1 MIAPTGAASAPENFR
16 DRASGLDFYCNRFV
30 MRRHPT
36 FLIIVLGFLNALTPF
51 TIDLYLPAFPQIA
64 ADLNVAVSRMSLSV
78 SVYFIGFALGQVIY
92 GPLLDRFGR
101 QRPIYAGLAIY
112 ILATLG
118 CMTTTSFEGLLIF
131 RFISA
136 LGGSA
141 ASVGAIALVRDHVPA
156 DRAARAFATLMLV
169 LSVSPLLAPSIGSLI
184 TTATSWRVIFAALA
198 VLAIADLA
206 LVFFAIPRT
215 YSPDPSVSLRLAPI
229 LRTFRDALA
238 QPQFRTYTLAGSLSF
253 AGLFVFVSGSPA
265 VFMDGF
271 GVGPGGF
278 GAIFAILAGGMI
290 LGGQLNHLLLRY
302 FNSELVFRRA
312 LLIQMISGA
321 VFLTLSLSFDL
332 SKWQTVALL
341 LMFLHCAGITYP
353 NAAALALKPFTKNI
367 GSASSLLGF
376 LQLGLG
382 AVAAALVGVLDL
394 TGPLPMAF
402 VMAICSAAGWIVLAT
417 ARQASEE
424 NVGEQVSD

>member
-1 MIAPTGAASAPENFR
+1 
-16 DRASGLDFYCNRFV
+16 

-64 ADLNVAVSRMSLSV
+64 ADLHVPVSRMSLSV

-112 ILATLG
+112 VLATLG
-118 CMTTTSFEGLLIF
+118 CMTTTSFEGLLVY

-156 DRAARAFATLMLV
+156 EKAARAFATLMLV

-184 TTATSWRVIFAALA
+184 ATIASWRVIFATLAALA
-198 VLAIADLA
+198 ILDLA
-206 LVFFAIPRT
+206 LVMFAIPRT
-215 YSPDPSVSLRLAPI
+215 YSPDPSVSLRPAPI

-238 QPQFRTYTLAGSLSF
+238 QPQFRTYTIAGSLSF

-290 LGGQLNHLLLRY
+290 LGGQLNHLLLKH
-302 FNSELVFRRA
+302 FASEQVFRRA
-312 LLIQMISGA
+312 LLFQVIAGVSFL
-321 VFLTLSLSFDL
+321 VLSLTLDL
-332 SKWQTVALL
+332 GKWSTVMLL
-341 LMFLHCAGITYP
+341 FAFLHCAGITYP

-376 LQLGLG
+376 LQLGTG
-382 AVAAALVGVLDL
+382 AIAAALVGVLDL

-402 VMAICSAAGWIVLAT
+402 VMAICSTAGWIVLT
-417 ARQASEE
+417 SARETTNE
-424 NVGEQVSD
+424 PVGEHASK

>member
-1 MIAPTGAASAPENFR
+1 
-16 DRASGLDFYCNRFV
+16 
-30 MRRHPT
+30 MRTHPT

-64 ADLNVAVSRMSLSV
+64 ADLDVAVSRMSLSV

-118 CMTTTSFEGLLIF
+118 CMTTTSFEGLLMF
-131 RFISA
+131 RFIAA

-141 ASVGAIALVRDHVPA
+141 ASVGAVALVRDHVPA
-156 DRAARAFATLMLV
+156 DRAARAFAMLMLV
-169 LSVSPLLAPSIGSLI
+169 LSVSPLLAPSIGSVI
-184 TTATSWRVIFAALA
+184 ASAASWRAIFAVLAALA
-198 VLAIADLA
+198 IIDLA
-206 LVFFAIPRT
+206 LVVFAIPRT
-215 YSPDPSVSLRLAPI
+215 YSPDPSVSLRLAPV

-253 AGLFVFVSGSPA
+253 AGLFVFISGSPA

-302 FNSELVFRRA
+302 FPSELVFRRA
-312 LLIQMISGA
+312 LFIQVIGGA
-321 VFLTLSLSFDL
+321 AFLLLSLTVEL
-332 SKWQTVALL
+332 GKWETVALL
-341 LMFLHCAGITYP
+341 LVFLHCAGITYP
-353 NAAALALKPFTKNI
+353 NAAALALKPFTKHI

-402 VMAICSAAGWIVLAT
+402 VMAVCSAAGWVILT
-417 ARQASEE
+417 TSTESNQASA
-424 NVGEQVSD
+424 GERASG

>member
-1 MIAPTGAASAPENFR
+1 MTSRLFFLAVAATASDFR
-16 DRASGLDFYCNRFV
+16 ISVV

-118 CMTTTSFEGLLIF
+118 CMTTTSFEGLLLF

-184 TTATSWRVIFAALA
+184 ATVTSWRVIFAALA

-215 YSPDPSVSLRLAPI
+215 YAPDPSVSLRLAPI
-229 LRTFRDALA
+229 LRTFGDALA
-238 QPQFRTYTLAGSLSF
+238 KPQFRTYTIAGSLSF

-290 LGGQLNHLLLRY
+290 LGGQLNHLLLRH
-302 FNSELVFRRA
+302 FASEQVFRRA
-312 LLIQMISGA
+312 LTVQAISGIA
-321 VFLTLSLSFDL
+321 FLTLSLTVAL
-332 SKWQTVALL
+332 SKWETVALL
-341 LMFLHCAGITYP
+341 LVFLHCAGITYP
-353 NAAALALKPFTKNI
+353 NAAALALEPFTRNI

-382 AVAAALVGVLDL
+382 SVAAALVGILDL
-394 TGPLPMAF
+394 TGPMPMAF
-402 VMAICSAAGWIVLAT
+402 VMATCSAAGWVILT
-417 ARQASEE
+417 AARRS
-424 NVGEQVSD
+424 GEVSAGERVSG

>member
-1 MIAPTGAASAPENFR
+1 
-16 DRASGLDFYCNRFV
+16 
-30 MRRHPT
+30 MRRNPT

-118 CMTTTSFEGLLIF
+118 CMTTTSFEGLLVF

-184 TTATSWRVIFAALA
+184 ATATSWRVIFAALA

-206 LVFFAIPRT
+206 LVVFAIPRT

-302 FNSELVFRRA
+302 FDSELVFRRA
-312 LLIQMISGA
+312 LTIQMISGA
-321 VFLTLSLSFDL
+321 VFLALSLSFEL

-341 LMFLHCAGITYP
+341 LVFLHCAGITYP

-402 VMAICSAAGWIVLAT
+402 VMAICSAAGWIVLT
-417 ARQASEE
+417 MARRAGAE
-424 NVGEQVSD
+424 NVGARVSD

>member
-1 MIAPTGAASAPENFR
+1 
-16 DRASGLDFYCNRFV
+16 
-30 MRRHPT
+30 MRRHPV
-36 FLIIVLGFLNALTPF
+36 FLIVVLGFLNALTPF

-64 ADLNVAVSRMSLSV
+64 ADLDIAVSRMSLSV

-112 ILATLG
+112 VLATLG
-118 CMTTTSFEGLLIF
+118 CMTTTSFEGLLVY

-156 DRAARAFATLMLV
+156 DKAARAFATLMLV
-169 LSVSPLLAPSIGSLI
+169 LSVSPLLAPGIGSLI
-184 TTATSWRVIFAALA
+184 ATVAGWRAIFGALA
-198 VLAIADLA
+198 ALAIADLA
-206 LVFFAIPRT
+206 LVIFAIPRT

-253 AGLFVFVSGSPA
+253 AGLFVFVAGSPA

-290 LGGQLNHLLLRY
+290 LGGQLNHLLLRH
-302 FNSELVFRRA
+302 FASEQVFRRA
-312 LLIQMISGA
+312 LSMQVIGSVAFLVLA
-321 VFLTLSLSFDL
+321 LTLDL
-332 SKWQTVALL
+332 GKWATVALL
-341 LMFLHCAGITYP
+341 FVFLHCAGITYP
-353 NAAALALKPFTKNI
+353 NAAAVALKPFTKNI

-376 LQLGLG
+376 LQLGTG
-382 AVAAALVGVLDL
+382 AIAAALVGVLDL
-394 TGPLPMAF
+394 TGPVPMAF
-402 VMAICSAAGWIVLAT
+402 VMATCSAAGWIVLSS
-417 ARQASEE
+417 ARRLSDEPVSE
-424 NVGEQVSD
+424 QTSTQ

>member
-1 MIAPTGAASAPENFR
+1 MQ
-16 DRASGLDFYCNRFV
+16 
-30 MRRHPT
+30 RHPV
-36 FLIIVLGFLNALTPF
+36 FLIVVLGFLNALTPF

-64 ADLNVAVSRMSLSV
+64 ADLGVAVSRMSLSV

-101 QRPIYAGLAIY
+101 QRPIYGGLAIY
-112 ILATLG
+112 VLATLG
-118 CMTTTSFEGLLIF
+118 CMTTKSFEGLLVF

-156 DRAARAFATLMLV
+156 EKAARAFATLMLV

-184 TTATSWRVIFAALA
+184 ATIAGWRVIFAALA
-198 VLAIADLA
+198 VLAIANLA
-206 LVFFAIPRT
+206 LVIFVIPRT
-215 YSPDPSVSLRLAPI
+215 YAPDPSVSLRLTPI
-229 LRTFRDALA
+229 LRTFGDALA

-302 FNSELVFRRA
+302 FASEQVFHRA
-312 LLIQMISGA
+312 LLLQVIGG
-321 VFLTLSLSFDL
+321 VTFLTLALTLDL
-332 SKWQTVALL
+332 GKWATVALL
-341 LMFLHCAGITYP
+341 FVFLHCAGITYP

-376 LQLGLG
+376 IQLGMG
-382 AVAAALVGVLDL
+382 SIAAALVGVLDL

-402 VMAICSAAGWIVLAT
+402 VMATCSTAGWIVLRS
-417 ARQASEE
+417 ARNLKTEE
-424 NVGEQVSD
+424 AGEQTSA

>member
-1 MIAPTGAASAPENFR
+1 
-16 DRASGLDFYCNRFV
+16 

-64 ADLNVAVSRMSLSV
+64 ADLDVAVSRMSLSV

-118 CMTTTSFEGLLIF
+118 CMTTTSFEGLLVF

-141 ASVGAIALVRDHVPA
+141 ASVGAVALVRDHVPA
-156 DRAARAFATLMLV
+156 DRAARAFAMLMLV
-169 LSVSPLLAPSIGSLI
+169 LSVSPLLAPSIGSVI
-184 TTATSWRVIFAALA
+184 ATAASWRAIFAALA
-198 VLAIADLA
+198 ALAIIDLA
-206 LVFFAIPRT
+206 LVVFAIPRT

-229 LRTFRDALA
+229 MRTFRDALA

-302 FNSELVFRRA
+302 FPSELVFRRA
-312 LLIQMISGA
+312 LLIQVLSGA
-321 VFLTLSLSFDL
+321 TFLLLSLAFHL
-332 SKWQTVALL
+332 GKWQTVALL
-341 LMFLHCAGITYP
+341 FAFLHCAGITYP

-376 LQLGLG
+376 LQLGFG

-402 VMAICSAAGWIVLAT
+402 VMAICSAIGWVVLITSAPARDEASAGE
-417 ARQASEE
+417 RAS
-424 NVGEQVSD
+424 G

>member
-1 MIAPTGAASAPENFR
+1 M
-16 DRASGLDFYCNRFV
+16 
-30 MRRHPT
+30 
-36 FLIIVLGFLNALTPF
+36 VLGFLNALTPF

-64 ADLNVAVSRMSLSV
+64 ADLDIAVSRMSLSV

-112 ILATLG
+112 VLATLG
-118 CMTTTSFEGLLIF
+118 CMTATSFEGLLVF

-156 DRAARAFATLMLV
+156 EKAARAFATLMLV

-184 TTATSWRVIFAALA
+184 ATVAGWRAIFAALVA
-198 VLAIADLA
+198 LAIVNLA
-206 LVFFAIPRT
+206 LVIFAIPRT

-229 LRTFRDALA
+229 LRTFGDALA

-302 FNSELVFRRA
+302 FASEQVFRRA
-312 LLIQMISGA
+312 LLLQVIGGVTFLVLS
-321 VFLTLSLSFDL
+321 LTLDL
-332 SKWQTVALL
+332 GKWATVALL
-341 LMFLHCAGITYP
+341 FVFLHCAGITYP
-353 NAAALALKPFTKNI
+353 NAAALALKSFTKNI

-376 LQLGLG
+376 LQLGMG
-382 AVAAALVGVLDL
+382 ALAAALVGVLDL
-394 TGPLPMAF
+394 TGPVPMAF
-402 VMAICSAAGWIVLAT
+402 VMATCSTAGWIVLRSAG
-417 ARQASEE
+417 RQNDEPASERTST
-424 NVGEQVSD
+424 Q

>member
-1 MIAPTGAASAPENFR
+1 
-16 DRASGLDFYCNRFV
+16 

-64 ADLNVAVSRMSLSV
+64 ADLGVAVSRMSLSV

-101 QRPIYAGLAIY
+101 QRPIYAGLIIY

-118 CMTTTSFEGLLIF
+118 CMTTTSFEGLLVF

-141 ASVGAIALVRDHVPA
+141 ASVGAIALVRDHIPA
-156 DRAARAFATLMLV
+156 DRVARAFATLMLV

-184 TTATSWRVIFAALA
+184 ATTASWRAIFAALA
-198 VLAIADLA
+198 VLAIFDFA
-206 LVFFAIPRT
+206 LVLFAIPRT
-215 YSPDPSVSLRLAPI
+215 YAPDPSVSLRLTPI
-229 LRTFRDALA
+229 LQTFRAALA

-302 FNSELVFRRA
+302 FDSERVFARA
-312 LLIQMISGA
+312 LTVQAISGA
-321 VFLTLSLSFDL
+321 VFLLLSLTVDL
-332 SKWQTVALL
+332 GKWQTVAL
-341 LMFLHCAGITYP
+341 MVVFLHCAGITYP

-376 LQLGLG
+376 IQLGLG
-382 AVAAALVGVLDL
+382 AVAASLVGVLDL
-394 TGPLPMAF
+394 QGTLPMAF
-402 VMAICSAAGWIVLAT
+402 VMATCSAAGLIILKS
-417 ARQASEE
+417 ARRSAEA
-424 NVGEQVSD
+424 NAAARVSG

>member
-1 MIAPTGAASAPENFR
+1 
-16 DRASGLDFYCNRFV
+16 
-30 MRRHPT
+30 MRRNPT

-118 CMTTTSFEGLLIF
+118 CMTTTSFEGLLVF

-184 TTATSWRVIFAALA
+184 ATATSWRVIFAALA

-206 LVFFAIPRT
+206 LVVFAIPRT

-302 FNSELVFRRA
+302 FDSELVFRRA
-312 LLIQMISGA
+312 LTIQMISGA
-321 VFLTLSLSFDL
+321 VFLALSLSFEL

-341 LMFLHCAGITYP
+341 LVFLHCAGITYP

-402 VMAICSAAGWIVLAT
+402 VMAICSAAGWIVLT
-417 ARQASEE
+417 MARRAGAE
-424 NVGEQVSD
+424 NVGERVSD

>member
-1 MIAPTGAASAPENFR
+1 
-16 DRASGLDFYCNRFV
+16 

-51 TIDLYLPAFPQIA
+51 TIDLYLSAFPQIA
-64 ADLNVAVSRMSLSV
+64 ADLHVPVSRMSLSV

-92 GPLLDRFGR
+92 GPMLDRFGR
-101 QRPIYAGLAIY
+101 QRPIYVGLAIY
-112 ILATLG
+112 VLATLG
-118 CMTTTSFEGLLIF
+118 CMTTTSFEGLLLY

-156 DRAARAFATLMLV
+156 EKAARAFATLMLV

-184 TTATSWRVIFAALA
+184 ATFASWRVIFASLAALA
-198 VLAIADLA
+198 ILDLA
-206 LVFFAIPRT
+206 LVIFAIPRT

-229 LRTFRDALA
+229 LQTFRDALA
-238 QPQFRTYTLAGSLSF
+238 QPQFRTYTIAGSLSF

-290 LGGQLNHLLLRY
+290 LGGQLNHLLLKH
-302 FNSELVFRRA
+302 FASEQVFRRA
-312 LLIQMISGA
+312 LLIQVLAGVS
-321 VFLTLSLSFDL
+321 FLLLSLTFDL
-332 SKWQTVALL
+332 GKWATVVLL
-341 LMFLHCAGITYP
+341 FAFLHCAGITYP
-353 NAAALALKPFTKNI
+353 NAAALALRPFTRNI

-376 LQLGLG
+376 LQLGTG
-382 AVAAALVGVLDL
+382 AMAASLVGVLDL

-402 VMAICSAAGWIVLAT
+402 VMAICSGAGWIVLTSAQQAT
-417 ARQASEE
+417 RPE
-424 NVGEQVSD
+424 VGERASG

>member
-1 MIAPTGAASAPENFR
+1 M
-16 DRASGLDFYCNRFV
+16 
-30 MRRHPT
+30 
-36 FLIIVLGFLNALTPF
+36 IIVLGFLNALTPF

-64 ADLNVAVSRMSLSV
+64 ADLDVAVSRMSLSV
-78 SVYFIGFALGQVIY
+78 SVYFIGFALGQIIY

-101 QRPIYAGLAIY
+101 QRPIYVGLAIY
-112 ILATLG
+112 VLATLG
-118 CMTTTSFEGLLIF
+118 CMTTTSFEGLLF
-131 RFISA
+131 YRFVSA

-156 DRAARAFATLMLV
+156 EKAARAFATLMLV

-184 TTATSWRVIFAALA
+184 TTVASWRAIFAALA
-198 VLAIADLA
+198 VLAIVDLA
-206 LVFFAIPRT
+206 LVLFAIPRT
-215 YSPDPSVSLRLAPI
+215 YQPDPSVSLRLAPI
-229 LRTFRDALA
+229 MRTFRDALA
-238 QPQFRTYTLAGSLSF
+238 LPQFRTYTLAGSLSF

-302 FNSELVFRRA
+302 FASEQVFRRA
-312 LLIQMISGA
+312 LSLQVIAGA
-321 VFLTLSLSFDL
+321 TFLVLSLTVEL

-341 LMFLHCAGITYP
+341 FAFLHFAGITYP

-376 LQLGLG
+376 LQLGIG
-382 AVAAALVGVLDL
+382 AIAAAVVGVLDL
-394 TGPLPMAF
+394 TGPVPMAF
-402 VMAICSAAGWIVLAT
+402 VMAICSAAGWIVLSS
-417 ARQASEE
+417 ARPLLDQPAAEPTSPQCA
-424 NVGEQVSD
+424 NTSK

>member
-1 MIAPTGAASAPENFR
+1 M
-16 DRASGLDFYCNRFV
+16 
-30 MRRHPT
+30 
-36 FLIIVLGFLNALTPF
+36 VLGFLNALTPF

-64 ADLNVAVSRMSLSV
+64 ADLDIAVSRMSLSV

-112 ILATLG
+112 VLATLG
-118 CMTTTSFEGLLIF
+118 CMTATSFEGLLVF

-156 DRAARAFATLMLV
+156 EKAARAFATLMLV

-184 TTATSWRVIFAALA
+184 ATVAGWRAIFAALVA
-198 VLAIADLA
+198 LAIVNLA
-206 LVFFAIPRT
+206 LVIFAIPRT

-229 LRTFRDALA
+229 LRTFGDALA

-302 FNSELVFRRA
+302 FASEQVFRRA
-312 LLIQMISGA
+312 LLLQVIGGVTFLVLS
-321 VFLTLSLSFDL
+321 LTLDL
-332 SKWQTVALL
+332 GKWATVALL
-341 LMFLHCAGITYP
+341 FVFLHCAGITYP
-353 NAAALALKPFTKNI
+353 NAAALALKSFTKNI

-376 LQLGLG
+376 LQLGMG
-382 AVAAALVGVLDL
+382 ALAAALVGVLDL
-394 TGPLPMAF
+394 TGPVPMAF
-402 VMAICSAAGWIVLAT
+402 VMATCSTAGWIVLRSAG
-417 ARQASEE
+417 RQNDEPASEPTST
-424 NVGEQVSD
+424 Q

>member
-1 MIAPTGAASAPENFR
+1 
-16 DRASGLDFYCNRFV
+16 

-101 QRPIYAGLAIY
+101 QRPIYVGLAIY

-184 TTATSWRVIFAALA
+184 ATATSWRVIFAALA
-198 VLAIADLA
+198 VLAVADLA

-265 VFMDGF
+265 VFMEGF

-321 VFLTLSLSFDL
+321 VFLALSLSVEL

-402 VMAICSAAGWIVLAT
+402 VMAICSAAGWIVLTT
-417 ARQASEE
+417 ARRT
-424 NVGEQVSD
+424 GEADLGNEVSG

>member
-1 MIAPTGAASAPENFR
+1 MFF
-16 DRASGLDFYCNRFV
+16 DFD
-30 MRRHPT
+30 MRTHPT

-64 ADLNVAVSRMSLSV
+64 ADLDVAVSRMSLSV

-118 CMTTTSFEGLLIF
+118 CMTTTSFEGLLMF
-131 RFISA
+131 RFIAA

-141 ASVGAIALVRDHVPA
+141 ASVGAVALVRDHVPA
-156 DRAARAFATLMLV
+156 DRAARAFAMLMLV
-169 LSVSPLLAPSIGSLI
+169 LSVSPLLAPSIGSVI
-184 TTATSWRVIFAALA
+184 ASAASWRAIFAVLAALA
-198 VLAIADLA
+198 IIDLA
-206 LVFFAIPRT
+206 LVVFAIPRT
-215 YSPDPSVSLRLAPI
+215 YSPDPSVSLRLAPV

-253 AGLFVFVSGSPA
+253 AGLFVFISGSPA

-302 FNSELVFRRA
+302 FPSELVFRRA
-312 LLIQMISGA
+312 LFIQVIGGA
-321 VFLTLSLSFDL
+321 AFLLLSLTVEL
-332 SKWQTVALL
+332 GKWETVALL
-341 LMFLHCAGITYP
+341 LVFLHCAGITYP
-353 NAAALALKPFTKNI
+353 NAAALALKPFTKHI

-402 VMAICSAAGWIVLAT
+402 VMAVCSAAGWVILT
-417 ARQASEE
+417 TSTESNQASA
-424 NVGEQVSD
+424 GERASG

>member
-1 MIAPTGAASAPENFR
+1 M
-16 DRASGLDFYCNRFV
+16 L
-30 MRRHPT
+30 RHPT
-36 FLIIVLGFLNALTPF
+36 FLIVVLGFLNALTPF

-64 ADLNVAVSRMSLSV
+64 ADLDVAVSRMSLSV

-118 CMTTTSFEGLLIF
+118 CMTTTSFEGLLVF

-141 ASVGAIALVRDHVPA
+141 ASVGAVALVRDHVPA
-156 DRAARAFATLMLV
+156 DRAARAFAMLMLV
-169 LSVSPLLAPSIGSLI
+169 LSVSPLLAPSIGSVI
-184 TTATSWRVIFAALA
+184 ATAASWRAIFAALA
-198 VLAIADLA
+198 ALAIIDLA
-206 LVFFAIPRT
+206 LVVFAIPRT

-229 LRTFRDALA
+229 MRTFRDALA
-238 QPQFRTYTLAGSLSF
+238 QPQFRIYTLAGSLSF

-302 FNSELVFRRA
+302 FPSELVFRRA
-312 LLIQMISGA
+312 LLIQVLSGA
-321 VFLTLSLSFDL
+321 AFLLLSLTFQL
-332 SKWQTVALL
+332 GKWETVALL
-341 LMFLHCAGITYP
+341 FAFLHCAGITYP

-376 LQLGLG
+376 LQLGFG

-402 VMAICSAAGWIVLAT
+402 VMAICSATGWVILMTSAHATNEANAGE
-417 ARQASEE
+417 RAS
-424 NVGEQVSD
+424 G